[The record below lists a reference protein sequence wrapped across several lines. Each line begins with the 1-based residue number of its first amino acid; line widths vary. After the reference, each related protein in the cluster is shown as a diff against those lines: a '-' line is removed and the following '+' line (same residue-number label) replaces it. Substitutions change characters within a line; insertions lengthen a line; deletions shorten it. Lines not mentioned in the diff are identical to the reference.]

1 MPTWRNL
8 RVRTLLEE
16 NQHHAILRRCAHLLE
31 HGEFKSNISGRVAV
45 SEVLEA
51 YRKRADLNAAN
62 PENVD
67 GFKQLVTALG
77 DTDEDYLRLVT
88 LKVDE
93 EETVI
98 FTDTALSRVIGALRL
113 LRKAPRSPERQ
124 RQIEDIEFYEA
135 LGAEE
140 GPEAC
145 RDSGCDRLRV
155 SGSAR
160 CRDHLF
166 EMVKGRPYD
175 GRPKPS

>member
-16 NQHHAILRRCAHLLE
+16 NQHHAILRRCAHLLK

-45 SEVLEA
+45 ADVLA
-51 YRKRADLNAAN
+51 NYKKRGELNAAN
-62 PENVD
+62 PENVE
-67 GFKQLVTALG
+67 GFKELVTALG
-77 DTDEDYLRLVT
+77 DTNEEFLRLVT

-98 FTDTALSRVIGALRL
+98 FTDTSLSKIIGVLRL
-113 LRKAPRSPERQ
+113 LRGSSRSPERQ
-124 RQIEDIEFYEA
+124 QQVEDREFYEA
-135 LGAEE
+135 LGAED
-140 GPEAC
+140 GPEPC
-145 RDSGCDRLRV
+145 RESGCERLRV

-166 EMVKGRPYD
+166 EMVKGRPYT
-175 GRPKPS
+175 GATRPS